1 MRADTAGGDGDEVDD
16 NVHHLSQLPWALLDF
31 CELAAVNRAMEERG
45 GLSEQSEDVLL
56 GEELEDVTAM
66 EDNFEKKAIALASTF
81 GDSSVHRYEGLPLS

>member
-1 MRADTAGGDGDEVDD
+1 
-16 NVHHLSQLPWALLDF
+16 
-31 CELAAVNRAMEERG
+31 MEERG
-45 GLSEQSEDVLL
+45 GLSEDVLL